1 MNSFQHDG
9 VRLHYLDAGPA
20 SAPPVLLLHGFAS
33 SAAVN
38 WVAPGWVDTLT
49 AAGFRV
55 LAPDQRG
62 HGASTKLYDPGAYTP
77 AAMVDDAVA
86 LLDHLELPQA
96 VFFGYSMGAR
106 VAAFAAVHRPERVS
120 ALILGGLGIGL
131 VKGVGNWDPIAQA
144 LLAPSIDDVT
154 DPTGRMFRAFADRTG
169 SDRRALAACIA
180 TSRQELT
187 PNQVALIRQPTL
199 IGVGTRDEIAGS
211 ADALAALMPDARA
224 FSIAHRDHM
233 LAVGDRTF
241 KAEVLRFLQAS
252 DRK

>member
-1 MNSFQHDG
+1 MNSFQYDG
-9 VRLHYLDAGPA
+9 VRLYYLDAGPA

-144 LLAPSIDDVT
+144 LLALSIDDVT